1 MSQTTTYVPQAG
13 TIPAK
18 VIAHLQ
24 TLPPGAELSTAMVLE
39 AIGQPAGWHGLTA
52 CLKTAVD
59 HGVISK
65 RQDRGGWMM
74 WGLVDPAAAKPA
86 AHAGQGVD
94 IDRVRAKP
102 TPLSKQDIEGL
113 DPETRAWLSRGTDD
127 LKPATESASTEPA
140 GAADEADLNALEPG
154 NIIEIRRKQH
164 ESEAFECALTNN
176 GRLLIQDGDARIAL
190 SPDKAQALMA
200 YLDEQRGIEWEAA

>member
-94 IDRVRAKP
+94 IDRAHAKP
-102 TPLSKQDIEGL
+102 SPLADHTAIDDSAPGYRPRPKTSEESQVIGSATSDPDLL
-113 DPETRAWLSRGTDD
+113 DVVDAEFVEVAISNT
-127 LKPATESASTEPA
+127 
-140 GAADEADLNALEPG
+140 
-154 NIIEIRRKQH
+154 
-164 ESEAFECALTNN
+164 
-176 GRLLIQDGDARIAL
+176 GRLLISTGIQQIAL
-190 SPDKAQALMA
+190 SPEQTQKVFQ